1 MSEDPYRKLAERLD
15 AIPNGFPSTDS
26 GVELKLLA
34 KIFTPEEAE
43 LASVMRLTREP
54 AAAIAAR
61 AGVDPKSAYAI
72 LKAMARKGLIIAGR
86 GKGELGFRL
95 MPFVVGFYEEQLP
108 RLDEE
113 MATLFEQ
120 YYQETKG
127 GGALMQSAPPGHR
140 VIPVEQ
146 SIPFQPEIHPYQSAS
161 ELLEGAKSWGVRD
174 CICRVQQRLV
184 GKGCDHPVEVC
195 LVFAPVEGA
204 FDHSDVTRS
213 ITKQEALS
221 ILQDTEEAGLV
232 HSTANYR
239 DGNFYICNC
248 CSCCCGFLRS
258 VVEFGVPTAIAHSDY
273 RAVVE
278 AEECVG
284 CEECVDRCQFG
295 ALSVPEDTCVVDY
308 ARCVGCGQ
316 CTTVCATEA
325 LRLERRP
332 ESERLPAPLDQKEWM
347 AQRAEVRGISMTD
360 LL

>member
-1 MSEDPYRKLAERLD
+1 VEKNSYRKLAERLD
-15 AIPNGFPSTDS
+15 AIPNGFPSTES
-26 GVELKLLA
+26 GIELKLLA
-34 KIFTPEEAE
+34 KMFTPEEAE
-43 LASVMRLTREP
+43 LASVMRLTKEP

-61 AGVDPKSAYAI
+61 AGTDPKAAYVT
-72 LKAMARKGLIIAGR
+72 LKAMARKGLIIAG
-86 GKGELGFRL
+86 KGERELGFRL
-95 MPFVVGFYEEQLP
+95 MPFVVGLYEEQLP

-140 VIPVEQ
+140 VIPVGQ
-146 SIPFQPEIHPYQSAS
+146 SISFEPEIHSFEQAS
-161 ELLEGAKSWGVRD
+161 ELLEGAKAWGVRD

-204 FDHSDVTRS
+204 FDRSEVTRA
-213 ITKQEALS
+213 ITRAEALD
-221 ILQDTEEAGLV
+221 ILRETEDAGLV

-239 DGNFYICNC
+239 DGHFYICNC

-258 VVEFGVPTAIAHSDY
+258 VVEFGMPTAIAHSDY

-295 ALSVPEDTCVVDY
+295 ALSLPDDTCVVDY
-308 ARCVGCGQ
+308 SRCVGCGQ

-325 LRLERRP
+325 LRLEMRP
-332 ESERLPAPLDQKEWM
+332 ESERLPLPVNQKEWM
-347 AQRAEVRGISMTD
+347 AQRAEVRGISMSD
-360 LL
+360 VL

>member
-1 MSEDPYRKLAERLD
+1 VEKNSYRRLAEKLD
-15 AIPNGFPSTDS
+15 AIPNGFPSTES

-34 KIFTPEEAE
+34 KMFTPEEAE
-43 LASVMRLTREP
+43 LASVMRLTKEP
-54 AAAIAAR
+54 AATIAAR
-61 AGVDPKSAYAI
+61 SGADPKAAYQT
-72 LKAMARKGLIIAGR
+72 LKAMARKGLIIAGK

-95 MPFVVGFYEEQLP
+95 MPFVVGLYEEQLP

-120 YYQETKG
+120 YYRETKG
-127 GGALMQSAPPGHR
+127 GGELMQAAPPGHR
-140 VIPVEQ
+140 VIPVGQ
-146 SIPFQPEIHPYQSAS
+146 SISFEPEIHSFEQAS
-161 ELLEGAKSWGVRD
+161 ELLEEAKSWGVRD

-204 FDHSDVTRS
+204 FDRSEVTRA
-213 ITKQEALS
+213 ITKEEALD
-221 ILQDTEEAGLV
+221 ILRETEDAGLV

-239 DGNFYICNC
+239 DGHFYICNC

-273 RAVVE
+273 RAVVQ

-308 ARCVGCGQ
+308 LRCVGCGQ

-325 LRLERRP
+325 LRLELRP
-332 ESERLPAPLDQKEWM
+332 EGVDDPAGGVPRRFYVRHSVSWN
-347 AQRAEVRGISMTD
+347 RGI
-360 LL
+360 